1 MINFLEKYWVSFK
14 FYFNGLRTRLEQHN
28 IFLLSSGVAFTMLV
42 CIIPILLIVLYVL
55 RNIVEQSTII
65 YEINSMIDKFIPYPE
80 YAETVKQEVLLRL
93 ASLTNINKTVGVIG
107 VVGLLSVGSSLFNSV
122 RTVLNKIFHASKSEK
137 YHIAKLYDFILM
149 MVVLVFFGS
158 IMIVLPFISTLLRF
172 ESIVSWL
179 NNSGLGLVD
188 MFLLKIV
195 SMILIFIVFYFVFWL
210 IPISRKNRKIVFVS
224 AITATIFWK
233 IAEILFS
240 IYIDKAVTL
249 QYIYGVYSF
258 IVIVAFWIYYSA
270 CSMFIA
276 AEIGQLYYE
285 KSEIDKIENAK
296 SMFFKDRLEKE

>member
-1 MINFLEKYWVSFK
+1 MVNLIEKFWDSFTYYFLGVR
-14 FYFNGLRTRLEQHN
+14 NRIEQHN

-42 CIIPILLIVLYVL
+42 CVIPIFLIVLYVL
-55 RNIVEQSTII
+55 RNIVEQSAII

-80 YAETVKQEVLLRL
+80 YANTVKQEVLLRL
-93 ASLTNINKTVGVIG
+93 ASLSKINKTVGVIG

-137 YHIAKLYDFILM
+137 FHIAKLYDFILM
-149 MVVLVFFGS
+149 MVVLLFFGS
-158 IMIVLPFISTLLRF
+158 IMIVLPFLSTLLRF
-172 ESIVSWL
+172 ESIATWL
-179 NNSGLGLVD
+179 HSNGFGLVD
-188 MFLLKIV
+188 TFLLKFV
-195 SMILIFIVFYFVFWL
+195 SMILIFLVFYFVFWL
-210 IPISRKNRKIVFVS
+210 IPISRTNKRIVFVS

-240 IYIDKAVTL
+240 IYIQKAVTL

-270 CSMFIA
+270 SSMFIA

-285 KSEIDKIENAK
+285 KREKDKIENAK
-296 SMFFKDRLEKE
+296 SLFFKDNLEKD